1 MIAGQIDPFLL
12 FIKVPAAIGGAFV
25 GYVASGPVVRLLY
38 RAAFHR
44 PAPGWIMPLGKL
56 AGGAL
61 FGAILFLLVSLGGN
75 GGWGLFPGRGSGSG
89 DGIAAKGESNG
100 KSTPGKIE
108 PPRERLDIE
117 LLGGVRITGEG
128 RYYLLDKESQAKTLE
143 EVEAAIKDRAD
154 KIEIHLLATDESVA
168 KKHQARTRLSEL
180 LQRYRIPLVLPNEQ

>member
-12 FIKVPAAIGGAFV
+12 FIKVPAAVGGALV
-25 GYVASGPVVRLLY
+25 GYVVSGPVVRLLY

-44 PAPGWIMPLGKL
+44 PAPGWLMPLGKL

-61 FGAILFLLVSLGGN
+61 LGALLFFLVSLGGS
-75 GGWGLFPGRGSGSG
+75 GGWGLFAGGGRGSG
-89 DGIAAKGESNG
+89 DGIASKGESKDKNTTG
-100 KSTPGKIE
+100 PTE

-117 LLGGVRITGEG
+117 LLGGTRVTGEG
-128 RYYLLDKESQAKTLE
+128 RYYLLGKEGQPKTLE

-154 KIEIHLLATDESVA
+154 KLEVHLLATDESVA

-180 LQRYRIPLVLPNEQ
+180 LQRYRIPLVLPSEQ